1 MLIVLSPAKS
11 LDYETPVKVKK
22 STLPD
27 FVPDSAKLIADL
39 KTLSPQAVAKLMSL
53 SDPTLLIFIKT
64 STS

>member
-27 FVPDSAKLIADL
+27 FVADSAKLIADL
-39 KTLSPQAVAKLMSL
+39 
-53 SDPTLLIFIKT
+53 
-64 STS
+64 